1 MSNSIDSL
9 VRMINQIAANS
20 MGAHDPAAEVVKHL
34 RSFWTPKMCADL
46 KSSNLTSELNAVAKQ
61 ALAAL

>member
-1 MSNSIDSL
+1 MSSSSDSL

-20 MGAHDPAAEVVKHL
+20 MGAHD
-34 RSFWTPKMCADL
+34 L
-46 KSSNLTSELNAVAKQ
+46 KSSNLTSELNAVAAQ